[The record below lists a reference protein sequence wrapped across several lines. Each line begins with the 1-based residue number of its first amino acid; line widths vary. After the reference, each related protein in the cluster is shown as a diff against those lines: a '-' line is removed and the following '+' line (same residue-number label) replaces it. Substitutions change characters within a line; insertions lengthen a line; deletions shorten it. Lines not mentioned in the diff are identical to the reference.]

1 MKTNTIFVLTSL
13 LSLAVAVPVQEDQLE
28 KRDLIVQTVVQ
39 QVVETVVVTTTITL
53 PPGQD
58 PPTSTPT
65 STSMTTA
72 TTTDTTTTTSVAGIN
87 ALQQANQNQDP
98 APASPTTSTSTSE
111 PPASSTPATVQVAQ
125 NPSSDSTTSDN
136 TANTENNDN
145 VGSDEP
151 ASGGDE
157 QIYPV
162 ETLTGATFPTG
173 PCTAAQ
179 PCTGNATWYDTGLG
193 ACGETSSG
201 DEMVVA
207 IYRGMMGTDSSGTNV
222 NKLCGRKVVVTGPG
236 GQTATGTV
244 VDKCFGCNDQPY
256 NIDLSKAMFKAIG
269 DGDGVIQGIK
279 WHWA

>member
-28 KRDLIVQTVVQ
+28 KRDLIIQTVVQ
-39 QVVETVVVTTTITL
+39 QVIETVTATTTITL

-58 PPTSTPT
+58 PPTSTLT
-65 STSMTTA
+65 S
-72 TTTDTTTTTSVAGIN
+72 TTTTASVAGIN

-98 APASPTTSTSTSE
+98 APASPTTSTSTTSTSTSE
-111 PPASSTPATVQVAQ
+111 PPASSTPAAVQVEQ
-125 NPSSDSTTSDN
+125 DPPSDSTTSDN
-136 TANTENNDN
+136 TGNTENDDN
-145 VGSDEP
+145 VDSDQP
-151 ASGGDE
+151 ASDGNE

-193 ACGETSSG
+193 ACGETSGG

-222 NKLCGRKVVVTGPG
+222 NELCGRKVVITGPG

-244 VDKCFGCNDQPY
+244 VDKCFGCNDEPH
-256 NIDLSKAMFKAIG
+256 NLDLSKALFKAIG